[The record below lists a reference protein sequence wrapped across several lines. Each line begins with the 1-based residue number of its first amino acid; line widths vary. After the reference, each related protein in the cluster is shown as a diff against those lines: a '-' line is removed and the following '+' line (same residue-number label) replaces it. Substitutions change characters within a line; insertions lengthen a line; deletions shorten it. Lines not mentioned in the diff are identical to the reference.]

1 MNIAIVG
8 AGVGGSN
15 LLNSLI
21 NVEDVKITMV
31 VDTNLNSPGIL
42 LAKKYGIK
50 YSDSMDSI
58 RSSETDIVIE
68 ATGNEKVSKMVKDK
82 FENSC
87 TIIDSK
93 AALFLMTLVRKDIDN
108 ITKMN
113 NQISL
118 IHDTSSLVEYQIKEI
133 TLTIEELRNLSSN
146 LLSYTQLSNEYI
158 NKSDTI
164 IKYVN
169 EISSKTNMLGLNA
182 SIEAA
187 RAGEQGRGFS
197 VVAKEVQKLAND
209 SAGFSKEIDQIL
221 NKLSHE
227 INKINVEA
235 KKLDSLSE
243 KQIVASNHV
252 NDAIANLMEESNKH
266 TTSSINPS

>member
-15 LLNSLI
+15 LLNSLV

-42 LAKKYGIK
+42 LAKNYGIK
-50 YSDSMDSI
+50 FSDNMNNI
-58 RSSETDIVIE
+58 RPSDTDIVIE
-68 ATGNEKVSKMVKDK
+68 ATGNEKVSKMVKEK

-93 AALFLMTLVRKDIDN
+93 AALFLMTLVRKDMDN
-108 ITKMN
+108 ITKMD

-118 IHDTSSLVEYQIKEI
+118 IHNTSSLVEHQIKEI
-133 TLTIEELRNLSSN
+133 TLTIEELHNLSSN
-146 LLSYTQLSNEYI
+146 LLSYTELSNEYI

-169 EISSKTNMLGLNA
+169 EISSKTKMLGLNA
-182 SIEAA
+182 LIEAA
-187 RAGEQGRGFS
+187 RAGEHGRGFS

-209 SAGFSKEIDQIL
+209 SAGFSKEIDLIL
-221 NKLSHE
+221 NKLSKE
-227 INKINVEA
+227 ISNINIEA

-252 NDAIANLMEESNKH
+252 NNAIENLMEESNKH
-266 TTSSINPS
+266 THSSANEN